1 MAEEKAVAEEKF
13 KSRKRARHWDD
24 EETKIL
30 ISKWSED
37 NIQEKL
43 KSCTRKGKI
52 WEEILLFLQASGY
65 EDRDK
70 EMCKTRIHTLT
81 SAYRNYIDNK
91 RNTSGTGPSKKPS
104 CFDEI
109 DKVLSDKPTTLPTF
123 LKSSSGMNVII
134 EKTAEVNNFNNCV
147 NELVNCEHIDIETT
161 PSSSKSEEL
170 VKKDNSF
177 YFKKSKKKKSRSE
190 VMFEQL
196 NATVNKF
203 MTSQAD
209 IDHKILES
217 ILENHKQEESCVI
230 LKVRQVED
238 LYFIEIELSLADLT
252 LEKLTCTIKEEF
264 SVQDNASLL
273 ITKLPN
279 VLIRNDKDVKRLK
292 SGTEIEFLIMI
303 KKM

>member
-1 MAEEKAVAEEKF
+1 MAEEKTVAEEKV
-13 KSRKRARHWDD
+13 KSKKRGRHWDD

-43 KSCTRKGKI
+43 KSCTRKKKI
-52 WEEILLFLQASGY
+52 WQEILLYLQASGY
-65 EDRDK
+65 EDRDE

-81 SAYRNYIDNK
+81 SAYRNYLDNK

-123 LKSSSGMNVII
+123 LKSSSGTNVLV
-134 EKTAEVNNFNNCV
+134 EETARLNSLNNCV
-147 NELVNCEHIDIETT
+147 NELKNCEHIDIEVV

-170 VKKDNSF
+170 FKKDKSF
-177 YFKKSKKKKSRSE
+177 YFKKSKKKKSRSD
-190 VMFEQL
+190 VMFEQI
-196 NATVNKF
+196 NATVNTF

-209 IDHKILES
+209 IDRKILDCL
-217 ILENHKQEESCVI
+217 LENHKEQELNVI
-230 LKVRQVED
+230 LKVRQAGD
-238 LYFIEIELSLADLT
+238 IYLIEIEFLLTDLT
-252 LEKLTCTIKEEF
+252 LEKLTSTIKEEF
-264 SVQDNASLL
+264 TIENNATLL

-292 SGTEIEFLIMI
+292 SGAEIEFLIVM
-303 KKM
+303 KKN